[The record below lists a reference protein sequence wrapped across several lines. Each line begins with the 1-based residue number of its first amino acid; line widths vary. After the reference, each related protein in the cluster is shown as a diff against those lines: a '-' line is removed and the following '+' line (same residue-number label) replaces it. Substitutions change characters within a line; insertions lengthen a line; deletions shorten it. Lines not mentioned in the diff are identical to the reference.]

1 MEWLGSIGDLLGF
14 ILVATLI
21 VLFIIALLSSRKN
34 NPTWKGI
41 IISAMMGCLPFY
53 LILCF
58 FGIMGDEIE
67 KDDEKEKP
75 KPKKKPKAKKRD
87 EFDYENADDYGPEY
101 ENADKYGAEFEVER

>member
-1 MEWLGSIGDLLGF
+1 MEWLGS

-21 VLFIIALLSSRKN
+21 VLLILAICASWENR
-34 NPTWKGI
+34 PTWTGV

-58 FGIMGDEIE
+58 FGIMGEEDEE
-67 KDDEKEKP
+67 KDDEREKP
-75 KPKKKPKAKKRD
+75 KPKKKPKPKPKKRD

-101 ENADKYGAEFEVER
+101 DNADKYGAEYEVER